1 MSERI
6 NIYTNGACPGNHMSE
21 NKGGYGAIIT
31 RRGNKMLEISGGYR
45 NTTNQRME
53 LKATI
58 ESLKAIDPSYPV
70 TVYSNSE
77 YLIKG
82 ITEWMPKWIRKA
94 KIEKNG
100 DLWMELYKIV
110 ESFHDIQF
118 MHIKGHNGNIY
129 NEEADRLA
137 TMACNYPNLPTD
149 IEMPYYIPR

>member
-1 MSERI
+1 MNERI

-100 DLWMELYKIV
+100 VTW
-110 ESFHDIQF
+110 
-118 MHIKGHNGNIY
+118 
-129 NEEADRLA
+129 
-137 TMACNYPNLPTD
+137 
-149 IEMPYYIPR
+149 

>member
-53 LKATI
+53 VKPTI

-100 DLWMELYKIV
+100 DLWMELYHIV
-110 ESFHDIQF
+110 ESFYSVEFLHAGGKD
-118 MHIKGHNGNIY
+118 
-129 NEEADRLA
+129 NEWSTVAARLA
-137 TMACNYPNLPTD
+137 KRGYSNSNIAID
-149 IEMPYYIPR
+149 VKEPYSIKK